1 MDFLRIQSIGEIEV
15 GALTLLGA
23 SSKKDEDSAIGL
35 FGSGAKYAIA
45 NLLRNGVQFK
55 IFSGTREVVIST
67 VRKTFRNKDFDVITV
82 DGSETSLTT
91 TMGGEEWNKPFP
103 VFRELYSNA
112 LDEGNADL
120 RVMKTISGIEGTTSI
135 FLEYT
140 EDYAEFFT
148 NFDEYFA
155 YETVELDTQQGDRWP
170 DVNIRILPKRRD
182 KNIRLFRKGILSFW
196 TEPETDEE
204 KSNAKGMES
213 IFNYDFSHLPINES
227 RIVKNESSARQKIGK
242 AINSTTDLDLFT
254 KYVEGLSGG
263 NTGMYEHKCL
273 PYNWQN
279 VDIHPDIKEYLLSKK
294 FVGAEHLM
302 FMNEKPGPEVMV
314 MPYNLLK
321 FWLHNIPEIV
331 ILGITSDGVFA
342 VPAEP
347 TEELTDKVLS
357 AVMLLKATSY
367 GPKLDNI
374 NIEYVTFDNDNTFAV
389 AQDGKVKL
397 SIAAVKFD
405 VNKIAKI
412 IIEELEHLSTGF
424 EDSTRE
430 FQNHWIDLYFNS
442 LVANVKVTYS

>member
-170 DVNIRILPKRRD
+170 D
-182 KNIRLFRKGILSFW
+182 
-196 TEPETDEE
+196 
-204 KSNAKGMES
+204 
-213 IFNYDFSHLPINES
+213 
-227 RIVKNESSARQKIGK
+227 
-242 AINSTTDLDLFT
+242 
-254 KYVEGLSGG
+254 
-263 NTGMYEHKCL
+263 
-273 PYNWQN
+273 
-279 VDIHPDIKEYLLSKK
+279 
-294 FVGAEHLM
+294 
-302 FMNEKPGPEVMV
+302 
-314 MPYNLLK
+314 
-321 FWLHNIPEIV
+321 
-331 ILGITSDGVFA
+331 
-342 VPAEP
+342 
-347 TEELTDKVLS
+347 
-357 AVMLLKATSY
+357 
-367 GPKLDNI
+367 
-374 NIEYVTFDNDNTFAV
+374 
-389 AQDGKVKL
+389 
-397 SIAAVKFD
+397 
-405 VNKIAKI
+405 
-412 IIEELEHLSTGF
+412 
-424 EDSTRE
+424 
-430 FQNHWIDLYFNS
+430 
-442 LVANVKVTYS
+442 